1 METTAPSRLRDLP
14 PDERPRE
21 RLIRYGAGALSSAE
35 LIAVVL
41 RTGTEGDGAL
51 DVAEGL
57 LCRVGGVRELAG
69 ATLTELSAVRGI
81 GPAKAAQL
89 HAVIELGRR
98 STATQPVGRTRIRG
112 PRDIWEMLGPELRT
126 ERKEHFV
133 AVLLDTRN
141 GVIARQTVS
150 VGDLTSAIVHPREV
164 FAPAIRHGA
173 AALVVAH
180 NHPSGDPAPSPEDIQ
195 VTKRLVSTGDLV
207 GIPVMDHVVLGD
219 AGWMSMKES
228 GLI

>member
-1 METTAPSRLRDLP
+1 MEATLPSRLRDLP
-14 PDERPRE
+14 ADERPRE
-21 RLIRYGAGALSSAE
+21 RLIRHGAGALSSAE
-35 LIAVVL
+35 LLAVIL

-57 LCRVGGVRELAG
+57 LCRLGGVRELSG
-69 ATLTELSAVRGI
+69 ATLAELSEVRGI

-89 HAVIELGRR
+89 QAVIELGRR
-98 STATQPVGRTRIRG
+98 SMATQPAGRTRVRG
-112 PRDIWEMLGPELRT
+112 PRDVWELLGPELRS

-141 GVIARQTVS
+141 GVIARQTIS
-150 VGDLTSAIVHPREV
+150 VGDLTSSIVHPREV

-195 VTKRLVSTGDLV
+195 VTKRLVSAGELV
-207 GIPVMDHVVLGD
+207 GIPVMDHVVIGD
-219 AGWMSMKES
+219 SRWMSMKEA
-228 GLI
+228 GLF